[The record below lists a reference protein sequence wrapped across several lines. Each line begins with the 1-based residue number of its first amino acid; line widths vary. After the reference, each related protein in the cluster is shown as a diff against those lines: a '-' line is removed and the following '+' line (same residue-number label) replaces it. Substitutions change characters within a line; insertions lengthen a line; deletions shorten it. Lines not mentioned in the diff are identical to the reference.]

1 MPTYNKLVR
10 DKIPQVIAATGKE
23 CRTRILNEAEYKEEL
38 NTKLK
43 EELNEYLEAATSEQS
58 LEELADVLEVI
69 RALAVVHG
77 ASPEGL
83 EALRVKKAEK
93 RGGFQERV
101 YLIDVDDEA

>member
-1 MPTYNKLVR
+1 MPVYNKLVR
-10 DKIPQVIAATGKE
+10 DNIPQVIAATGKG
-23 CRTRILNEAEYKEEL
+23 CRTRILDEVEYKEEL

-43 EELNEYLEAATSEQS
+43 EELNEYLEASTSEQS

-69 RALAVVHG
+69 RALSVVHG
-77 ASPEGL
+77 ASPEEL
-83 EALRVKKAEK
+83 EAVRAKKAEK